1 MVQGVEIQDGCL
13 VDLNPAT
20 GEVIARVPVSTRPEV
35 ESVLER
41 AVDAQRRVWSNKPL
55 DERIRLLVA
64 GIDVLA
70 GSVEDLAGKIT
81 EEMGK
86 PLAEAKEEAEGA
98 VDKAE
103 LLDLIADANRDELHG
118 GGQSVV
124 VRDPLGVVAVLSPWN
139 YPSDEI
145 LLLALPAL
153 AAGNTVIVK
162 PSEVAPVVGR
172 MTVEAVASTLP
183 PGVLQLVQGDGGV
196 GAWLVGSDKVD
207 MVAMTGSSAVGRSIM
222 SSCAPGLKR
231 SCA

>member
-1 MVQGVEIQDGCL
+1 M
-13 VDLNPAT
+13 
-20 GEVIARVPVSTRPEV
+20 
-35 ESVLER
+35 
-41 AVDAQRRVWSNKPL
+41 
-55 DERIRLLVA
+55 
-64 GIDVLA
+64 
-70 GSVEDLAGKIT
+70 
-81 EEMGK
+81 
-86 PLAEAKEEAEGA
+86 
-98 VDKAE
+98 
-103 LLDLIADANRDELHG
+103 G

-222 SSCAPGLKR
+222 SS
-231 SCA
+231 

>member
-81 EEMGK
+81 E
-86 PLAEAKEEAEGA
+86 
-98 VDKAE
+98 
-103 LLDLIADANRDELHG
+103 
-118 GGQSVV
+118 
-124 VRDPLGVVAVLSPWN
+124 
-139 YPSDEI
+139 
-145 LLLALPAL
+145 
-153 AAGNTVIVK
+153 
-162 PSEVAPVVGR
+162 
-172 MTVEAVASTLP
+172 
-183 PGVLQLVQGDGGV
+183 
-196 GAWLVGSDKVD
+196 
-207 MVAMTGSSAVGRSIM
+207 
-222 SSCAPGLKR
+222 
-231 SCA
+231 